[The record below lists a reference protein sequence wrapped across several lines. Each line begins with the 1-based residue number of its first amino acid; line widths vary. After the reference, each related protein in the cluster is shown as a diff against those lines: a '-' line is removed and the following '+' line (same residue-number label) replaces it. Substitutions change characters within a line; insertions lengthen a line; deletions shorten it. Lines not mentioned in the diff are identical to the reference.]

1 MNKLKLSWFFFGLS
15 VVLAIV
21 FCVGLFLPDTKEDVL
36 LRVVM
41 WLGMLGQLLQAGA
54 MLANILYIDDY
65 DVETENNGYAGLEKI
80 LKSRWAFDC
89 IMLDLHMPIMNGFS
103 VLEILKQNEVNIP
116 VVIITAESTEENLL
130 KTYPYNIADFICK
143 PYDPALIRR
152 RIRAVL
158 RKDLD

>member
-54 MLANILYIDDY
+54 MLANILYIKK
-65 DVETENNGYAGLEKI
+65 NG
-80 LKSRWAFDC
+80 D
-89 IMLDLHMPIMNGFS
+89 N
-103 VLEILKQNEVNIP
+103 
-116 VVIITAESTEENLL
+116 
-130 KTYPYNIADFICK
+130 
-143 PYDPALIRR
+143 
-152 RIRAVL
+152 
-158 RKDLD
+158 